1 MKWLIL
7 LGLLASLSLLVSQ
20 MARAGELP
28 KVGEGAPDFDLPD
41 QNGVRHNLG
50 EFAGK
55 WLVLYFYPKDDT
67 PGCTQEACA
76 FRDDLHKLAAL
87 GAQVVGIS
95 VDASD
100 SHAEFAKKY
109 HLPFPLLADKSAE
122 VAARYGALMNLWL
135 FKFAKRYTFLID
147 PQGKIV
153 KVYTKVETSR
163 HSTEIIED
171 LQQLAAKEK

>member
-7 LGLLASLSLLVSQ
+7 FGLFAVLALLVSQ
-20 MARAGELP
+20 MARASELP
-28 KVGEGAPDFDLPD
+28 KVGEAAPDFDLPD
-41 QNGVRHNLG
+41 QNGVRHNLK

-76 FRDDLHKLAAL
+76 FRDDMHKLTAL

-95 VDASD
+95 VDDSN
-100 SHAEFAKKY
+100 SHAEFARKY
-109 HLPFPLLADKSAE
+109 HLPFPLLADKSTA
-122 VAARYGALMNLWL
+122 VAARYGALMDLWL
-135 FKFAKRYTFLID
+135 LKFAKRYTFLID
-147 PQGKIV
+147 PQGRV
-153 KVYTKVETSR
+153 AMVYVKVETSR

-171 LQQLAAKEK
+171 LKQLTEKGK